1 MSPLWGPV
9 SQKNPGLTWTL
20 AQDVNTEISM
30 TRQIRWGLSRGGGD
44 EFIDPSVYKPL
55 ILDA

>member
-1 MSPLWGPV
+1 
-9 SQKNPGLTWTL
+9 
-20 AQDVNTEISM
+20 M